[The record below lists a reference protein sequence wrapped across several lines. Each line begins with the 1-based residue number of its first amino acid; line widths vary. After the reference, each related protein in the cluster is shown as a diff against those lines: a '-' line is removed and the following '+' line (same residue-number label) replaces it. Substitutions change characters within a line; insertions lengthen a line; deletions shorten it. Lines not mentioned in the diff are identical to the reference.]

1 MSSKI
6 KIHFVHFDDSNI
18 RSSQIFFISYANLLS
33 FVLFSMANV
42 FHSKN
47 SRAETKGTR
56 EIILSFMRYSPY
68 EGEGKRYGRLLS
80 ETSQCPVTY
89 EWKVGKSRMR
99 VVNANRSSFLRFDA
113 HTGHAPHT
121 PTNFVIFLP
130 RGNYRLT
137 KRSCDDKKTPMFSAP
152 PLIKTQSSPVS
163 PVESMR

>member
-1 MSSKI
+1 MI
-6 KIHFVHFDDSNI
+6 
-18 RSSQIFFISYANLLS
+18 QIYALPKFSLSCMRIYYLS
-33 FVLFSMANV
+33 FFDGQRISLEEFSRGN
-42 FHSKN
+42 
-47 SRAETKGTR
+47 KGTR
-56 EIILSFMRYSPY
+56 EIILSFMRYTPY

-137 KRSCDDKKTPMFSAP
+137 KRSCGDKKTPMFSAP